1 MKRSI
6 FVAIL
11 GLFLVGGV
19 ARGTA
24 PAGFAVLPGI
34 YCTYQFI
41 TYEAGG
47 YRSQGTCELTAL
59 TSLDY
64 PNKHAPWGAVGTYDP
79 STREAT
85 ESFDVGVSEADN
97 NFYFGGI
104 ASWMSCSKD
113 PWLNDVRDCR
123 VEKVSTFGN
132 IPQDVA
138 ESAMRKHGRPL
149 TADLTSGQRA
159 TLQREYH
166 ARHFNGAT
174 PAQAAQV
181 ERAIPQNQTP
191 QYHGTATP
199 GQAAQVEGEIPRL
212 ADVDTSSQPL
222 IPIPTTPFSGH
233 AQKQSDNRRTAVTA
247 QPIEI
252 VEPAP
257 GSQQS
262 RGNVR
267 IRVRGG
273 SVASNAN
280 DAMIV
285 ELSALPPRPAQ
296 PGNPPHAPAQGSKTA
311 QVSLAQLQQGVVLP
325 IDVTSA
331 WTGPTQVR
339 VRAAQSGNWSN
350 GVSFDLVAG
359 NTGVTARPALPAWS
373 ALQSAPASPAARP
386 VVVAPSSTQSATPS
400 LVPHSSLGGGH

>member
-1 MKRSI
+1 MKPSI

-11 GLFLVGGV
+11 AMCLGAGV
-19 ARGTA
+19 ARSA
-24 PAGFAVLPGI
+24 DPVRFAFLPNE
-34 YCTYQFI
+34 YCTLQWI
-41 TYEAGG
+41 TYEAG
-47 YRSQGTCELTAL
+47 YYQSEGTCELT
-59 TSLDY
+59 TISYPDY
-64 PNKHAPWGAVGTYDP
+64 PNVDRHWGAVGTFDP
-79 STREAT
+79 STREADET
-85 ESFDVGVSEADN
+85 FDVGNNIDDN
-97 NFYFGGI
+97 YYYGGI
-104 ASWMSCSKD
+104 SSKMSCDKD
-113 PWLNDVRDCR
+113 PWLDSVPNCR
-123 VEKVSTFGN
+123 VLKVSTSGN
-132 IPQDVA
+132 IPHDEVD
-138 ESAMRKHGRPL
+138 SFLRKRRRPL
-149 TADLTSGQRA
+149 TSDLTPGRRA
-159 TLQREYH
+159 ALQREYH

-181 ERAIPQNQTP
+181 ERVIPQNQTP

-212 ADVDTSSQPL
+212 ANVDTSSPPL
-222 IPIPTTPFSGH
+222 IPIPTTTFSGH

-252 VEPAP
+252 VEPVP

-273 SVASNAN
+273 SVAANAN

-311 QVSLAQLQQGVVLP
+311 QVSLAQLQQGAVLP

-331 WTGPTQVR
+331 WTGPTLVR

-350 GVSFDLVAG
+350 GVSFELVAG
-359 NTGVTARPALPAWS
+359 NAGVSARPALPAWS
-373 ALQSAPASPAARP
+373 AVQSTPASPSARP
-386 VVVAPSSTQSATPS
+386 VAVAPSSTQSATPS
-400 LVPHSSLGGGH
+400 LVPHSSLGGH

>member
-1 MKRSI
+1 DEPGREREQPGVAARVKRVSHQCSGRQRRAQSAAVAAGTTGFQQGASEGAHARIIARHAPVLRCRRRAAERARQVSASMKRSI

-24 PAGFAVLPGI
+24 PASFAVLPGI

-138 ESAMRKHGRPL
+138 DSAMRKHGRPL
-149 TADLTSGQRA
+149 TADLTPGQRA

-181 ERAIPQNQTP
+181 ERVIPQNQTP
-191 QYHGTATP
+191 Q
-199 GQAAQVEGEIPRL
+199 
-212 ADVDTSSQPL
+212 
-222 IPIPTTPFSGH
+222 
-233 AQKQSDNRRTAVTA
+233 
-247 QPIEI
+247 
-252 VEPAP
+252 
-257 GSQQS
+257 
-262 RGNVR
+262 
-267 IRVRGG
+267 
-273 SVASNAN
+273 
-280 DAMIV
+280 
-285 ELSALPPRPAQ
+285 
-296 PGNPPHAPAQGSKTA
+296 
-311 QVSLAQLQQGVVLP
+311 
-325 IDVTSA
+325 
-331 WTGPTQVR
+331 
-339 VRAAQSGNWSN
+339 
-350 GVSFDLVAG
+350 
-359 NTGVTARPALPAWS
+359 
-373 ALQSAPASPAARP
+373 
-386 VVVAPSSTQSATPS
+386 
-400 LVPHSSLGGGH
+400 